1 MKAYNH
7 RLQIQNKVITITYVN
22 HSSLH
27 VIFLYVYMG
36 CMQLVK
42 AKYFTCWFE
51 RMYSSEI
58 ESLHLVHL
66 HFTKQHLWEEVK
78 TLSRPLSGSDE

>member
-7 RLQIQNKVITITYVN
+7 MLQIQNEVITITYVN
-22 HSSLH
+22 HSSFH
-27 VIFLYVYMG
+27 VIFLYVYMD

-42 AKYFTCWFE
+42 AIYFTCWFE
-51 RMYSSEI
+51 RMYQSEI

-66 HFTKQHLWEEVK
+66 HFTKQHLREDVK